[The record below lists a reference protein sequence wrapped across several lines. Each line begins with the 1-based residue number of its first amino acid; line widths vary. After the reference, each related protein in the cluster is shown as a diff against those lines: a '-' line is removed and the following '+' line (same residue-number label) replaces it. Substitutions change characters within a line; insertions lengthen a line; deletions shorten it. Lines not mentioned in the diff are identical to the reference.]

1 MKILLINQAFV
12 SPDEPGHTRHFEMA
26 QFLRSH
32 GHELVIVASDLNYQT
47 GKKTIERKGLFAEQ
61 VIEGVRVMRAY
72 IYPALHRSYF
82 WRIISFFSFMFSSAW
97 TALQVRDVDLVMGT
111 TPPIFQA
118 VSAWVVALMRRK
130 PFLLEV
136 RDLWPEFGVSM
147 GVLTNPV
154 LIALGRWL
162 EKFLYARATHI
173 LVNSPAYKAYMIG
186 KGVPEKKITY
196 IAYGTD
202 VDMFNPQV
210 DGSSIRAE
218 LGLENRF
225 VVLYAGALGQAND
238 IDTILRAA
246 QRLSSHTPALAGGA
260 RGEHREKEFFSESS
274 VDSVAKQIDSDA
286 ADRIRFVL
294 FGDGKE
300 RPRLQ
305 SEAERMKLTNVI
317 FAGVRA
323 KRDMPLVIAAA
334 DVCLAILQDIPMFR
348 TTYPNK
354 VFDYMAAGRATVL
367 VIDGVSRHLIESSNG
382 GVYVQPGDDE
392 MLAKT
397 ILELSKDSERVK
409 QMGTSARD
417 YLVKHLDRL
426 DKLNETLD
434 LLMKLVKKN

>member
-26 QFLRSH
+26 KFLQSY
-32 GHELVIVASDLNYQT
+32 GHELIIVASDLNYQT
-47 GKKTIERKGLFAEQ
+47 GQRTVERRGIFAEQ
-61 VIEGVRVMRAY
+61 IVEGVRILRAY

-82 WRIISFFSFMFSSAW
+82 WRVISFFSFMFSSIW
-97 TALQVRDVDLVMGT
+97 TALKVKDVDLVLGT

-118 VSAWVVALMRRK
+118 VSAWFVAWIRRV

-147 GVLTNPV
+147 GVLKNPIM
-154 LIALGRWL
+154 IALGRWL

-173 LVNSPAYKAYMIG
+173 LVNSPAYKDYMIG
-186 KGVPEKKITY
+186 KGVPEKKITF
-196 IAYGTD
+196 IPYGTD

-210 DGSSIRAE
+210 DGSSVRAE
-218 LGLENRF
+218 LGLQDTF

-246 QRLSSHTPALAGGA
+246 ERLKGNN
-260 RGEHREKEFFSESS
+260 E
-274 VDSVAKQIDSDA
+274 IY
-286 ADRIRFVL
+286 FVL

-323 KRDMPLVIAAA
+323 KKEIPHVVASA

-367 VIDGVSRHLIESSNG
+367 VIDGITRMLIESSNG
-382 GVYVQPGDDE
+382 GVYVQPGNAE
-392 MLAKT
+392 LLART
-397 ILELSKDSERVK
+397 ILELSEDSGRVK
-409 QMGTSARD
+409 QMGQNARE
-417 YLVKHLDRL
+417 YLVKHLDRR
-426 DKLNETLD
+426 DKLNETLQ
-434 LLMKLVKKN
+434 LLTRLVNG

>member
-26 QFLRSH
+26 RFLQSH
-32 GHELVIVASDLNYQT
+32 GHELIIVASDLNYQT
-47 GKKTIERKGLFAEQ
+47 GQRTVERKGIFAEQ
-61 VIEGVRVMRAY
+61 IIDGVRILRAY

-82 WRIISFFSFMFSSAW
+82 WRIISFFSFMFSSVW

-118 VSAWVVALMRRK
+118 VSAWFVSFIRRK

-147 GVLTNPV
+147 GVLKNPV
-154 LIALGRWL
+154 VIALARWL
-162 EKFLYARATHI
+162 EGFLYARATHI
-173 LVNSPAYKAYMIG
+173 LVNSPAYKDYMVG
-186 KGVPEKKITY
+186 KGVPKYKITY

-202 VDMFNPQV
+202 VEMFNPHV
-210 DGSSIRAE
+210 DGSSIRTE
-218 LGLENRF
+218 LGLQDKF

-246 QRLSSHTPALAGGA
+246 QRLNT
-260 RGEHREKEFFSESS
+260 EDK
-274 VDSVAKQIDSDA
+274 
-286 ADRIRFVL
+286 IRFVL

-305 SEAERMKLTNVI
+305 SEAERMKLSNVI
-317 FAGVRA
+317 FAGVRP
-323 KRDMPLVIAAA
+323 KKDMPRVVASA

-367 VIDGVSRHLIESSNG
+367 VIDGITRELIESSGG
-382 GVYVQPGDDE
+382 GVYVHPGDDE
-392 MLAKT
+392 LLANT
-397 ILELSKDSERVK
+397 ILDLSRDPKRVQ
-409 QMGTSARD
+409 QMGQNARE
-417 YLVKHLDRL
+417 YLVKHLDRR
-426 DKLNETLD
+426 DKLNGTLE
-434 LLMKLVKKN
+434 LLRSLVNE

>member
-26 QFLRSH
+26 KFLQGH
-32 GHELVIVASDLNYQT
+32 GHELVIVASDSNYQT
-47 GKKTIERKGLFAEQ
+47 GQRTVARKGLLADQ
-61 VIEGVRVMRAY
+61 VIDSVRILRSY

-82 WRIISFFSFMFSSAW
+82 WRIISFFSFMFSSVW
-97 TALQVRDVDLVMGT
+97 TALQVKDVDLVMGT

-118 VSAWVVALMRRK
+118 VSAWFVAWIRRK

-173 LVNSPAYKAYMIG
+173 LVNSPAYKEYMIG

-210 DGSSIRAE
+210 DGSSIRSE
-218 LGLENRF
+218 LGLEDKF

-246 QRLSSHTPALAGGA
+246 QRLN
-260 RGEHREKEFFSESS
+260 SE
-274 VDSVAKQIDSDA
+274 DK
-286 ADRIRFVL
+286 IRFVL

-300 RPRLQ
+300 RLRLQ

-323 KRDMPLVIAAA
+323 KKGMPLVVASA

-367 VIDGVSRHLIESSNG
+367 VIDGVSRELIESSNG

-392 MLAKT
+392 LLAKT
-397 ILELSKDSERVK
+397 ILELSKDSKRVQ
-409 QMGTSARD
+409 QMGQNARD
-417 YLVKHLDRL
+417 YLVKHLDRH
-426 DKLNETLD
+426 DKLNETLA
-434 LLMKLVKKN
+434 LLTKLVKG